1 MGNISRKIES
11 KESLKGKFK
20 MIVLD
25 IKVGSMVCIRNY
37 DNVVGMRF
45 GFVEQVYNGNFL
57 VKMQEDR
64 EGYPLHYNDGYYRWY
79 KANKIKP
86 DDIVV
91 I

>member
-1 MGNISRKIES
+1 
-11 KESLKGKFK
+11 
-20 MIVLD
+20 MITLD

-45 GFVEQVYNGNFL
+45 GFVEKVYNGNFL

-64 EGYPLHYNDGYYRWY
+64 EGYPLHYNDGNYRWY

>member
-11 KESLKGKFK
+11 KES
-20 MIVLD
+20 V
-25 IKVGSMVCIRNY
+25 
-37 DNVVGMRF
+37 
-45 GFVEQVYNGNFL
+45 